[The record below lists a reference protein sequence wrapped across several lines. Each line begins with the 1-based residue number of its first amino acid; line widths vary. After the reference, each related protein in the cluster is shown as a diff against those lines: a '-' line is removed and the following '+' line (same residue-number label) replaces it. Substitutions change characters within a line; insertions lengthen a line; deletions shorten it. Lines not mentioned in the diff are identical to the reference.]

1 MGIAVTPEQ
10 RELAEAV
17 RGWIARAVP
26 PEEVRKLL
34 DAPGGGRPPFWDA
47 LAAQG
52 LLAVHLPE
60 ACGGGGGDLV
70 DLAVVVEE
78 AARAALPGP
87 FAANVLTAAVLA
99 AELPRETGEAGE
111 GGDSLRGSGFDPP
124 AGTPGHE
131 DLVRDLGRP
140 DPVRGLGR
148 SDLVRDP
155 GRADLLR
162 ALGCGERI
170 GAVAFGTGTMT
181 VRAVDGGYVLDGTAP
196 PVLSGADADVLV
208 LAASRAV
215 SDRIVD
221 TGLVSDNT
229 SGAGAG
235 SDRTPGA
242 GAVSDHALGVDVL
255 SERILG
261 TRTVSDGT
269 RDAGVVSDQTAGAGA
284 VSDHAPDAGTA
295 SECAVWL
302 VVDAVDLDVR
312 AHDSADPTRGTAEV
326 RARGVRVPAGRV
338 LAVGPSLVRDL
349 AAVVLAAD
357 ACGTAAWSLDTAAG
371 HARVREQF
379 GRPIGHFQGV
389 KHLCADMLLRLEQA
403 RALTWDAARAG
414 QEPPGVRE
422 LTAALAAGTA
432 LDAACSCAKD
442 CVQILGGIGFTWEHD
457 AHLHLRRA
465 LVARQLLGS
474 GSGHLRRAVRLARD
488 GVRRELRLELPPEAS
503 GYRAAARE
511 VIDRVRGL
519 GPADARRSLAPTGY
533 AAPHLP
539 PPYGLGAGP
548 VQQLAV
554 QQELAEAGVRISDLG
569 IATWVV
575 PSLIAHGTHRQQ
587 ERYLLPTL
595 RGDLLWCQLFSE
607 PGAGS
612 DLASLRTRAER
623 TADGRWR
630 INGQKVWT
638 SAAQWADHG
647 ILLAR
652 TNPAAPKHKG
662 LTYFVVDMK
671 TTDGIDI
678 RPLKE
683 ITGDSL
689 FNEVYFD
696 DVLLPA
702 DAVVGEVDDG
712 WRVARNTLGNE
723 RVHMADQLTFDT
735 GLEALIPADVDG
747 PRLGALLAEAHA
759 LACITLRTTLRQ
771 VSGVEPGAGASVR
784 KLVQTAHQQKVAELA
799 LELLGPEGALCEG
812 PGKRAVHGFLLSRCL
827 TIAGGTTQVQLNVV
841 AERILGL
848 PRD

>member
-10 RELAEAV
+10 GELAEAV

-34 DAPGGGRPPFWDA
+34 DAPGGGRPSFWDA
-47 LAAQG
+47 LAGQG
-52 LLAVHLPE
+52 LLAVHLSE
-60 ACGGGGGDLV
+60 AYGGGGGDLA

-87 FAANVLTAAVLA
+87 FVANVLASAVLA
-99 AELPRETGEAGE
+99 AELAGE
-111 GGDSLRGSGFDPP
+111 PGSSGDS
-124 AGTPGHE
+124 
-131 DLVRDLGRP
+131 VRD
-140 DPVRGLGR
+140 
-148 SDLVRDP
+148 S
-155 GRADLLR
+155 GRADLVR

-170 GAVAFGTGTMT
+170 GAVAFGAGSLTAL
-181 VRAVDGGYVLDGTAP
+181 AVDGGYVLDGTAP

-208 LAASRAV
+208 LAATLAGPER
-215 SDRIVD
+215 
-221 TGLVSDNT
+221 G
-229 SGAGAG
+229 SG
-235 SDRTPGA
+235 T
-242 GAVSDHALGVDVL
+242 
-255 SERILG
+255 
-261 TRTVSDGT
+261 
-269 RDAGVVSDQTAGAGA
+269 DAA
-284 VSDHAPDAGTA
+284 AGTGDA
-295 SECAVWL
+295 ADGVLRL
-302 VVDAVDLDVR
+302 VVDAADLVVR
-312 AHDSADPTRGTAEV
+312 PHESADPTRGTAEV
-326 RARGVRVPAGRV
+326 RAERVRVPAGRV
-338 LAVGPSLVRDL
+338 LAVDPSLVTDL

-357 ACGTAAWSLDTAAG
+357 ACGTAAWSLETAAA

-403 RALTWDAARAG
+403 RALTWDAARAA
-414 QEPPGVRE
+414 QEPPGVRG
-422 LTAALAAGTA
+422 LVAALAAGTA
-432 LDAACSCAKD
+432 LDAAASCAKD

-457 AHLHLRRA
+457 AHLYLRRA
-465 LVARQLLGS
+465 LVARQLLGA
-474 GSGHLRRAVRLARD
+474 GSGHLRRAVRLARA

-503 GYRAAARE
+503 AYRAEARA
-511 VIDRVRGL
+511 VADRVRGL
-519 GPADARRSLAPTGY
+519 GPAEARRTLAPTGY

-539 PPYGLGAGP
+539 PPHGLGAGP

-554 QQELAEAGVRISDLG
+554 QQELTAAGVRISDLG

-575 PSLIAHGTHRQQ
+575 PSLIAHGTPRQQ

-595 RGDLLWCQLFSE
+595 RGDVLWCQLFSE

-612 DLASLRTRAER
+612 DLASLRTSAER

-689 FNEVYFD
+689 FNEVWFD

-735 GLEALIPADVDG
+735 GLEALIPADVDAS
-747 PRLGALLAEAHA
+747 RLGALLAEAHA
-759 LACITLRTTLRQ
+759 LACVTLRTTLRR

-799 LELLGPEGALCEG
+799 LELLGPEGASCEG

-841 AERILGL
+841 AERLLGL